1 MRAGYSMEVKAPLDS
16 IKLPKSVLTKDN
28 NVFVVNEEGKVK
40 KQDIK
45 IDKINGEIF
54 VKEGLKKGDKLIKN
68 PKKTMN
74 DGDKVEVSS

>member
-1 MRAGYSMEVKAPLDS
+1 MEVKAPLDS

-40 KQDIK
+40 KRDIK
-45 IDKINGEIF
+45 TDEINGEIF
-54 VKEGLKKGDKLIKN
+54 VKEGLEKGDKLIKN

-74 DGDKVEVSS
+74 DGDEVEVSS

>member
-1 MRAGYSMEVKAPLDS
+1 KAPLDS

-40 KQDIK
+40 KRDIK
-45 IDKINGEIF
+45 IDKINGETF
-54 VKEGLKKGDKLIKN
+54 VKEGLKKGDKLIKS